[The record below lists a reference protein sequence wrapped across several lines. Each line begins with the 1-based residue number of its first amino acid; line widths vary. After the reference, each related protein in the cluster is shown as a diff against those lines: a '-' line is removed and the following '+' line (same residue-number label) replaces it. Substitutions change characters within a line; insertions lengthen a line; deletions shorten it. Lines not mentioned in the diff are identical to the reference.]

1 MTQVALVPLLAW
13 VAALACWAIA
23 LWRGPR
29 PLPRWFVLDR
39 ALRYIFIFSLGL
51 LGLWAFVGHVMF
63 PVQAAA
69 AIGWPPSPFQFEV
82 GYANLGLGLASLY
95 AAFTTFYARVA
106 VAIAASCFLVGAGIG
121 HVHDIMAYDN
131 LTPGNAGPILVTDF
145 LTPMAVLVLLIAS
158 ARRPSKRPRSPDS
171 VALEAEIEVARDAMR
186 SYREALDRFVK
197 G

>member
-1 MTQVALVPLLAW
+1 MTQVALVPLFVW
-13 VAALACWAIA
+13 VAALACWGIS

-29 PLPRWFVLDR
+29 PLPRWFVIDR
-39 ALRYIFIFSLGL
+39 ALRYVFVFPLGV
-51 LGLWAFVGHVMF
+51 LGLWAFIGHVMF
-63 PVQAAA
+63 PVRAAA

-82 GYANLGLGLASLY
+82 GYANLGIGLASLY

-106 VAIAASCFLVGAGIG
+106 VAIAASCFLGGAGIG
-121 HVHDIMAYDN
+121 HVHDILAYGN

-145 LTPMAVLVLLIAS
+145 LTPALALGLLIAS
-158 ARRPSKRPRSPDS
+158 ARRPKGKPRSPES
-171 VALEAEIEVARDAMR
+171 QALEAEIEVARGAMR

>member
-1 MTQVALVPLLAW
+1 MSQVALVPLLAW
-13 VAALACWAIA
+13 VAALACWGIA
-23 LWRGPR
+23 LWRAPR
-29 PLPRWFVLDR
+29 PLLRWFVLDR
-39 ALRYIFIFSLGL
+39 ALRYVFIFPLGL
-51 LGLWAFVGHVMF
+51 LGIWAFIGHVMF
-63 PVQAAA
+63 PAQSAA

-121 HVHDIMAYDN
+121 HVHDIMAYNN

-145 LTPMAVLVLLIAS
+145 LTPMAVLALLIAS
-158 ARRPSKRPRSPDS
+158 ARRPKQRPRSPDS
-171 VALEAEIEVARDAMR
+171 AALEAEIEVARDAMR

-197 G
+197 S

>member
-1 MTQVALVPLLAW
+1 MSQVALVPLLVW
-13 VAALACWAIA
+13 VAALACWGIA

-39 ALRYIFIFSLGL
+39 ALRYIFIFPLGL

-63 PVQAAA
+63 PIRAAA

-82 GYANLGLGLASLY
+82 GYANLGIGLASLY

-121 HVHDIMAYDN
+121 HVHDIVAYGN
-131 LTPGNAGPILVTDF
+131 LTPGNAGPILVADF
-145 LTPMAVLVLLIAS
+145 LTPMAVLALLIAS
-158 ARRPSKRPRSPDS
+158 ARRPRQRLRSPDS
-171 VALEAEIEVARDAMR
+171 AALDAEIEVARDAMR

-197 G
+197 S

>member
-1 MTQVALVPLLAW
+1 MSQVALVPLLAW
-13 VAALACWAIA
+13 VAALACWGIA
-23 LWRGPR
+23 VWRAPR
-29 PLPRWFVLDR
+29 PVARWFVLDR
-39 ALRYIFIFSLGL
+39 ALRYIFVFPLGL

-63 PVQAAA
+63 PAQSAA

-82 GYANLGLGLASLY
+82 GYANLGLGLASFY

-106 VAIAASCFLVGAGIG
+106 VAIAATCFLVGAGIG

-145 LTPMAVLVLLIAS
+145 LTPMAVLGLLIAS
-158 ARRPSKRPRSPDS
+158 ARRPRQRPRSPDS
-171 VALEAEIEVARDAMR
+171 AALDAEIEVARDAMR

-197 G
+197 S

>member
-1 MTQVALVPLLAW
+1 MSQVALVPLLAW
-13 VAALACWAIA
+13 VAALLCWGLA

-39 ALRYIFIFSLGL
+39 ALRYIFIFPLGL

-63 PVQAAA
+63 PAQAAA

-82 GYANLGLGLASLY
+82 GYANLGIGLASLY

-131 LTPGNAGPILVTDF
+131 LTAGNAGPILITDF
-145 LTPMAVLVLLIAS
+145 LTPMAVLGLLIAS
-158 ARRPSKRPRSPDS
+158 ARRPRQRPRSPDS
-171 VALEAEIEVARDAMR
+171 IALDAEIEVARDAMR

-197 G
+197 S

>member
-1 MTQVALVPLLAW
+1 MSQVALVPLLAW
-13 VAALACWAIA
+13 VAALICWALA

-39 ALRYIFIFSLGL
+39 ALRYIFVFPLGL
-51 LGLWAFVGHVMF
+51 LGLWAFIGHVMF
-63 PVQAAA
+63 PAQAAA

-82 GYANLGLGLASLY
+82 GYANLGIGLASLY

-106 VAIAASCFLVGAGIG
+106 VAITASCFLVGAGIG

-131 LTPGNAGPILVTDF
+131 LTAGNAGPILVTDV
-145 LTPMAVLVLLIAS
+145 LTPMAVLGLLIAS
-158 ARRPSKRPRSPDS
+158 ARRPRQRPRSPDS
-171 VALEAEIEVARDAMR
+171 IALDAEIEVARDAMR

-197 G
+197 S